1 MKFVRDWKLL
11 FLNGQPLYEVTEETE
26 DKSGGHLNSIN
37 ANSLESAEPNVVNP
51 GDILDEADL
60 NDYLVSGTMRRVHV
74 VDCLICELFLLYF
87 CSSFFICVHHV
98 HTHTQSPYFF
108 LFICFLTFSL
118 FCSFASLPT
127 CLHFFSNPVSCKGV
141 DPCRSPL

>member
-11 FLNGQPLYEVTEETE
+11 FLNDQPLYEVTEETE
-26 DKSGGHLNSIN
+26 DKSGGRLNSIN

-87 CSSFFICVHHV
+87 CSSFFYMCTSCA
-98 HTHTQSPYFF
+98 HTHTITLFF
-108 LFICFLTFSL
+108 PFYLLFNFLTFL
-118 FCSFASLPT
+118 FF
-127 CLHFFSNPVSCKGV
+127 CLTSYL
-141 DPCRSPL
+141 SPFLFQSSQL

>member
-87 CSSFFICVHHV
+87 CSSFFICVHLIHHV
-98 HTHTQSPYFF
+98 RTHTITF
-108 LFICFLTFSL
+108 LLFNFLI
-118 FCSFASLPT
+118 FCSFASLPA